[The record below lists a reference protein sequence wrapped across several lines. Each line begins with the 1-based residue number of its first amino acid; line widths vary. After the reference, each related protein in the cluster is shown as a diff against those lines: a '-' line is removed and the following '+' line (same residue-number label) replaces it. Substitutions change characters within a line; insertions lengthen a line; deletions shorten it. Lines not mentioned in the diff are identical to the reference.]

1 MTDSSALLFLFV
13 CLKFTFILSVSV
25 DKVEE
30 NAFESLFVTGE
41 RVV

>member
-13 CLKFTFILSVSV
+13 CLKFTLILSVSV
-25 DKVEE
+25 GKVEE